1 MIEKLLAAFAEGAE
15 DGGPRTGVGA
25 EEIADILWLAT
36 RVDAMADR
44 PAAADPPPEP
54 PQPPP
59 GAEPA
64 GRAPEL
70 PGLAPAPGEAGVE
83 FFPAPGPPPDAP
95 KDPAA
100 APADRDRKA
109 AGAPAAPRRRGT
121 PLRLPRAASL
131 DDPLALMRSLRP
143 VGRRNIGGPGEEL
156 DEQLTVERS
165 IERMVLTP
173 VLRPA
178 ESRWLDVALVVD
190 GHHSMLLW
198 SDLVEEVRGLL
209 ARSGVFRDVR
219 TWQLTGTGPGGTPMV
234 TRGRGAPS
242 RNPLE
247 LADPAGRRLILVL
260 SDTVAGGWREAP
272 LRGVLRRWSAH
283 NAVAVLN
290 VLPERLW
297 SRGAVRPVPF
307 AVRADRPAAAT
318 RSWQRVPMV
327 RRARGGGAVVPVVGI
342 ASGSLARLVRV
353 VSGDGRWRRLAC
365 LRLDA
370 EPAHEATYETPG
382 PLGPFPDP
390 LDAVER
396 FRANASPTAQRLAA
410 HLAAVPLTLPVMTLV
425 RRSLLRD
432 SEHSHLAE
440 VALGGLFAP
449 WGAEQVAEQAEFQFL
464 PGVREALLGSQLR
477 GDVAA
482 VRELVRRRVWEYMS
496 RHRGTGRDF
505 TAIRVAD
512 GTEGRRE
519 VADGALPFATA
530 ARPDPGLGDH
540 VVRVRFEPMREPQAV
555 GVLLSPRMVLTV
567 GDGIGRSAI
576 GWVRSGYREV
586 PCRSVWWDEAAPTV
600 FLLLADEDL
609 VDPGRWLPAQWADAT
624 GKGVRLRVDGSTDE
638 GERIALTGEVLPYEG
653 ERNGE
658 LVRLSAEAEAWTHYV
673 GAPVSRDGRLAG
685 IVHTVWPD
693 RIVFLSGQAL
703 IEQPGFREVMTAHVR
718 SRAEDS
724 GICLAIRPEVTAG
737 PAGRMPLDRLAGLI
751 AAARTDVG
759 VPGAVASTDDGA
771 VLLVTLPSPGALGKA
786 GRLLAELP
794 GVVARLRGGSD
805 EWDLGLAVALARG
818 EFTAGDPE
826 VRGPAVD
833 EAGRLVRHRAV
844 AERLRRPDALGAVVV
859 VQGESLRGTGGL
871 GHLAV
876 EALELVPGPGPDSD
890 SESAGEPG
898 PEPGSASDQG
908 SAPGS
913 GPAGWICLDGPVEV
927 ARALVEAELRND
939 EPVVDWAQ
947 CGDGATAADPAGCIG
962 IRLPGR
968 QGCLAHVSASE
979 QNDYLRD
986 LGPGSRV
993 DLRGTTFANRLLAR
1007 VLGKLR
1013 DPLTGHV
1020 RMGAAV
1026 FDRARFTDEWS
1037 TVGAE
1042 FEGRVSFDRAVFD
1055 TAASFE
1061 TSRFR
1066 GTASFGRTV
1075 FRRGCAFDGSTF
1087 DRGVCFS
1094 RVDFGGTAGFTDTL
1108 FARDLDMAW
1117 AELWQRTLMSRMRVR
1132 GTANFAST
1140 VFHGRSTWSRTAFLG
1155 PASFAST
1162 VWGDALLFD
1171 GARFE
1176 DRASFDDATFDSPAV
1191 FTATVFADGATF
1203 DRVDFAEFA
1212 EFTDVSFADPARL
1225 PEAWRPLLASQTGS
1239 VTFRTPPATSAG

>member
-1 MIEKLLAAFAEGAE
+1 GDP
-15 DGGPRTGVGA
+15 DGKAPG
-25 EEIADILWLAT
+25 
-36 RVDAMADR
+36 
-44 PAAADPPPEP
+44 ADP
-54 PQPPP
+54 
-59 GAEPA
+59 
-64 GRAPEL
+64 AP
-70 PGLAPAPGEAGVE
+70 
-83 FFPAPGPPPDAP
+83 
-95 KDPAA
+95 
-100 APADRDRKA
+100 
-109 AGAPAAPRRRGT
+109 PRRRGT

-198 SDLVEEVRGLL
+198 TDLVEEVRGLL

-234 TRGRGAPS
+234 TRGRGAPP

-318 RSWQRVPMV
+318 RSWQRVPLV
-327 RRARGGGAVVPVVGI
+327 RRARWGGAVIPVVGI

-370 EPAHEATYETPG
+370 EPAHGAAYGAAYETPG
-382 PLGPFPDP
+382 PQGPFPDP

-449 WGAEQVAEQAEFQFL
+449 WGTEQVADQAEFQFL

-482 VRELVRRRVWEYMS
+482 VRELVRHRVWEYMS

-540 VVRVRFEPMREPQAV
+540 VVRVRFEPTPEPQAV

-567 GDGIGRSAI
+567 GDGAGRSAI

-609 VDPGRWLPAQWADAT
+609 VDPGAWLPAQWAEAT
-624 GKGVRLRVDGSTDE
+624 GKRVRLRVDGSTDE

-658 LVRLSAEAEAWTHYV
+658 LVRLSAEPEAWTHYV
-673 GAPVSRDGRLAG
+673 GAPVSREGRLAG
-685 IVHTVWPD
+685 IVHTVWRD

-718 SRAEDS
+718 SLTEDS
-724 GICLAIRPEVTAG
+724 GICLALRADVAAG
-737 PAGRMPLDRLAGLI
+737 PSGWSPPAGLAGLV
-751 AAARTDVG
+751 AAARRDAG
-759 VPGAVASTDDGA
+759 VPGGVTSTDDGT
-771 VLLVTLPSPGALGKA
+771 VLLVTVPAPGALGKA

-794 GVVARLRGGSD
+794 GVLARLRGGSGAGD
-805 EWDLGLAVALARG
+805 PSLAVVLARG
-818 EFTAGDPE
+818 EFAAGDPP

-833 EAGRLVRHRAV
+833 EARRLVRHRGV
-844 AERLRRPDALGAVVV
+844 AERLGRSDAPGTIVL
-859 VQGESLRGTGGL
+859 VQGESLRGIGGL

-876 EALELVPGPGPDSD
+876 EQLEPEAVRDEGAGEGSGRGPGSG
-890 SESAGEPG
+890 SGSGSGPG
-898 PEPGSASDQG
+898 SRSEPGSGSEPASG
-908 SAPGS
+908 SAS
-913 GPAGWICLDGPVEV
+913 GPSGWICLDGPVEV
-927 ARALVEAELRND
+927 ARALVDAELRND
-939 EPVVDWAQ
+939 EPAVDWAQ

-968 QGCLAHVSASE
+968 RGCLAHVTASE
-979 QNDYLRD
+979 RSDYIRNLS
-986 LGPGSRV
+986 PGSDV

-1020 RMGAAV
+1020 RTGAAV
-1026 FDRARFTDEWS
+1026 FDRARFTDEWA

-1055 TAASFE
+1055 TPASFQ
-1061 TSRFR
+1061 TSRFK

-1075 FRRGCAFDGSTF
+1075 FRHGCAFDGSTF

-1162 VWGDALLFD
+1162 VWGDAMLFD

-1225 PEAWRPLLASQTGS
+1225 PEAWRALLASQTGS
-1239 VTFRTPPATSAG
+1239 VTFRTPPANAAG